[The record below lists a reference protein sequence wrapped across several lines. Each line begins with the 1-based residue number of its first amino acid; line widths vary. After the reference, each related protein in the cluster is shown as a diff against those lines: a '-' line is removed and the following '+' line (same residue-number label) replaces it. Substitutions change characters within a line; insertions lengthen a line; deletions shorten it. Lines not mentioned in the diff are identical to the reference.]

1 MTRSANLCK
10 RHRFPPAI
18 IQYAV
23 WLYHRFNLGHRDI
36 EDLLAERG
44 IDVSYESVRLWCNK
58 FGPVFSK
65 RLRRKH
71 PGFGDTFF
79 IDEVFIT
86 IAGQRYYLWRA
97 VDQDG
102 DVCVSTDTARRQGGQ
117 TILPAAAQIS
127 RRKTLEDRDR

>member
-1 MTRSANLCK
+1 MNKSVNLCK

-23 WLYHRFNLGHRDI
+23 WLYRRFNPSHRDI

-44 IDVSYESVRLWCNK
+44 IEVSYESVRL
-58 FGPVFSK
+58 
-65 RLRRKH
+65 
-71 PGFGDTFF
+71 FGDTFF

-86 IAGQRYYLWRA
+86 ITSQRYYLWRA